1 MGRLMIMDGPPYILS
16 ETECNRAYSNGES
29 NEPPD
34 PREGGPRS
42 PRKRCVLLE

>member
-1 MGRLMIMDGPPYILS
+1 MPVPGYLIS

-34 PREGGPRS
+34 PKGGRAS
-42 PRKRCVLLE
+42 